1 MRGRPADDKQKPN
14 GGMIRKQFIVFPV
27 VSPLSPDPLYVGHIT
42 GARWIWGQGRRT
54 NGPLNNAAGTLAIKL
69 WK

>member
-27 VSPLSPDPLYVGHIT
+27 VSPLSPDLRRGLYPELMCLLDIS
-42 GARWIWGQGRRT
+42 RT
-54 NGPLNNAAGTLAIKL
+54 LSDPGSSYDA
-69 WK
+69 